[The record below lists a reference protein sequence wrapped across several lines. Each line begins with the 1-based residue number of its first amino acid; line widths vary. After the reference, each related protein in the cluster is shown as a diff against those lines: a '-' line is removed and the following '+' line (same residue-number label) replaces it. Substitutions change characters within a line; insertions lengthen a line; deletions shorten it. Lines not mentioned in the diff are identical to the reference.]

1 MADIEVDF
9 SQFDKFV
16 DGIVEAAL
24 PEAVKTVQ
32 ANAVNKL
39 AAEYL
44 GKAIEETPDRGVHK
58 IQIGEK
64 EITTDSEHMKRSWG
78 AESARFIGGQYRAKV
93 YNSASYASYVNDG
106 HRQHVGQFV
115 PILGK
120 RLVKPWVDGQFM
132 AEKAEK
138 HTRKIAA
145 SVLQN
150 EILRH
155 LKGVFRG

>member
-1 MADIEVDF
+1 MADIDVDF
-9 SQFDKFV
+9 SQFNKFV
-16 DGIVEAAL
+16 DNIAAAH
-24 PEAVKTVQ
+24 PVAARKAQV
-32 ANAVNKL
+32 NAVNKL

-44 GKAIEETPDRGVHK
+44 ARAIQETPERGVQTRQVGK
-58 IQIGEK
+58 K
-64 EITTDSEHMKRSWG
+64 EITTDSEHMKRSWD
-78 AESARFIGGQYRAKV
+78 ADPARFVGGEYRAKV
-93 YNSASYASYVNDG
+93 YNSASYASFVNDG